1 MPISPSARVHP
12 SAVIDPRA
20 TIGDGVEVG
29 PFVVIDGPAT
39 IGPRCVLRA
48 RSILCGQV
56 IVGEGNDVGVG
67 AVLGERPQHLAYTG
81 EEDTRTVIGDFNI
94 FREGVTIHR
103 GTPLTGETRVG
114 DRNFMMVNSHIG
126 HDSVIGSN
134 ITMANGSL
142 VAGHCEVQDRAFLS
156 GNAAMHQFSRIGRL
170 AFLSGNSGSTR
181 DLLPFMT
188 MAERDQ
194 VVGINK
200 VGMLRAGLTL
210 DDVSVVRRAYK
221 LLFRERLLQRRAIE
235 KMDQELGDHPLIQE
249 ILTFINTSKRGFVG
263 GHHLI
268 TNTVFSEAA

>member
-1 MPISPSARVHP
+1 
-12 SAVIDPRA
+12 
-20 TIGDGVEVG
+20 
-29 PFVVIDGPAT
+29 
-39 IGPRCVLRA
+39 
-48 RSILCGQV
+48 
-56 IVGEGNDVGVG
+56 
-67 AVLGERPQHLAYTG
+67 
-81 EEDTRTVIGDFNI
+81 
-94 FREGVTIHR
+94 
-103 GTPLTGETRVG
+103 
-114 DRNFMMVNSHIG
+114 
-126 HDSVIGSN
+126 
-134 ITMANGSL
+134 
-142 VAGHCEVQDRAFLS
+142 
-156 GNAAMHQFSRIGRL
+156 MHQFSRIGRL